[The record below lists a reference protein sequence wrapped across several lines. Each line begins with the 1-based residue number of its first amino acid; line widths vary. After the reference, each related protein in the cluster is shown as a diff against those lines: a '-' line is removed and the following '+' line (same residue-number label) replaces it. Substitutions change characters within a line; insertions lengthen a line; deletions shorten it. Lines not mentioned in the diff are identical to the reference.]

1 MSDEPGLPRDDKP
14 AIIRI
19 VAALVVGGVVTVAGM
34 VTGNPVLTV
43 VGVAVLFITSNAT
56 RIWYVRG
63 RRRR

>member
-1 MSDEPGLPRDDKP
+1 MSDETRPPRDDKP
-14 AIIRI
+14 AIVRI
-19 VAALVVGGVVTVAGM
+19 FAALVVGGVLTLAGV

>member
-1 MSDEPGLPRDDKP
+1 
-14 AIIRI
+14 

-43 VGVAVLFITSNAT
+43 IGVGVLFITSNAT
-56 RIWYVRG
+56 RVWYVRG